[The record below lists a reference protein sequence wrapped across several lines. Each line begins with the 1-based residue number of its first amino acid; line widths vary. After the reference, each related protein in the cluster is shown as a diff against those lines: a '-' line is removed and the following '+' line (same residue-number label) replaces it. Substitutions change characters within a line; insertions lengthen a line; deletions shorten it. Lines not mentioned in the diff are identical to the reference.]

1 MVYSNDVKNIGYRQ
15 LNAGGEGMYENYIK
29 RMIDLMFSILC
40 LPIIMLVIV
49 VVFPFVCIDDGLPVF
64 YNADRIGRNGKLFKM
79 YKLRTMKNN
88 SPDIRTEEGDTF
100 NSEDDPRVTQ
110 VGKILRKYSID
121 ELPQIFNV
129 IKGDMSIIGPRPDP
143 PDWLEKYTEEEKLF
157 LNSRP
162 GITGYSQAYYRN
174 SVNSREKIQNDLY
187 YTKNCSFFLD
197 CRIFLKT
204 VSSVFRHENI
214 YRK

>member
-1 MVYSNDVKNIGYRQ
+1 
-15 LNAGGEGMYENYIK
+15 MYEKYIK
-29 RMIDLMFSILC
+29 RIIDFVFSILC
-40 LPIIMLVIV
+40 LPIILLV
-49 VVFPFVCIDDGLPVF
+49 VVFVCPFVCFDDGLPVF
-64 YNADRIGRNGKLFKM
+64 YNADRIGRNGKIFKM

-100 NSEDDPRVTQ
+100 NSENDPRVTR

-143 PDWLEKYTEEEKLF
+143 PDWLERYSEEEKIF

-174 SVNSREKIQNDLY
+174 SINSREKIQNDMY
-187 YTKNCSFFLD
+187 YTKNCSFLLD

-204 VSSVFRHENI
+204 VLSVFRHENV